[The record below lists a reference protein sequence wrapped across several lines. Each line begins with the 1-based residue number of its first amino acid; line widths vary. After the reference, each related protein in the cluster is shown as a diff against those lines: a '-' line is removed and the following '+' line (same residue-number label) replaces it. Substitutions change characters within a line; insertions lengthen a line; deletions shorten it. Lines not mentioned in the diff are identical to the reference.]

1 MCLLDIM
8 MVLNNYYY
16 LVLENIMPFL
26 IELVT
31 KNWYYIYFFLQL
43 CIKIDSDDGFDSR
56 KNV

>member
-26 IELVT
+26 IGLIT

>member
-26 IELVT
+26 IGLIT
-31 KNWYYIYFFLQL
+31 KNWYYICFFLQL
-43 CIKIDSDDGFDSR
+43 WIKIDSDDDFDSR